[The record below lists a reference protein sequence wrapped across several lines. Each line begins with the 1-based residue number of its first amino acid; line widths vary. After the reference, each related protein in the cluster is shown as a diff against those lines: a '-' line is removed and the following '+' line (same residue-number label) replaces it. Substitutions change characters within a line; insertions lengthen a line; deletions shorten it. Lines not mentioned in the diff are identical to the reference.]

1 MANRDFKD
9 VQSNYRDVKEV
20 HLKVSIGATG
30 APTLD
35 SFSAGYASI
44 VRNGTGDYTITM
56 AEGYSGFLNGLIT
69 YLDSTTADFLFQW
82 DSINDSTS
90 AFGFRCIGA
99 DGSTAVEDP
108 ANGSTLYITLWLR
121 NSSVK

>member
-1 MANRDFKD
+1 M
-9 VQSNYRDVKEV
+9 KEI

-44 VRNGTGDYTITM
+44 VRNSAGDYTVTM
-56 AEGYSGFLNGLIT
+56 SEGYSGFLNGLVT
-69 YLDSTTADFLFQW
+69 YLDTTNADFVFQW
-82 DSINDSTS
+82 DAINDTTS
-90 AFGFRCIGA
+90 AYSFRCIGA
-99 DGSTAVEDP
+99 DGSPVAEDP
-108 ANGSTLYITLWLR
+108 ASGSTLYITLWLR